1 MIDCSTDRWAG
12 ISIDDASTLH
22 SVACILHFSVVI
34 IAISPVEGRER
45 NALGHQTDG
54 HRRSGNASEQCMV
67 AADSLIQCSLF
78 KMDQHGGARAFRSI
92 CVAAIGPPRFNF
104 TCLKAGVTCAIS
116 VLSWS
121 TRSRGP
127 IRHVIKLSEPRP
139 YKRVSLATSSSAS
152 VAYISASAA
161 RSFVVNGSLI
171 PPARRRQCSASSLSC
186 AAVNICIIIYLM
198 RYGNN
203 AFALVQ
209 LSRQE
214 HPSLS
219 GRCKLSAVALVVLC
233 LCEFLQSYRAAFVG
247 CKHLRS
253 QIRRRDP
260 MGRAESESVQNS
272 SPRDNTLS

>member
-104 TCLKAGVTCAIS
+104 TCLKAGF
-116 VLSWS
+116 
-121 TRSRGP
+121 RQ
-127 IRHVIKLSEPRP
+127 VIKLSEPPP
-139 YKRVSLATSSSAS
+139 YFGKRRKKFGCQRVADSAGGDDGN
-152 VAYISASAA
+152 A
-161 RSFVVNGSLI
+161 R
-171 PPARRRQCSASSLSC
+171 
-186 AAVNICIIIYLM
+186 
-198 RYGNN
+198 
-203 AFALVQ
+203 
-209 LSRQE
+209 
-214 HPSLS
+214 
-219 GRCKLSAVALVVLC
+219 
-233 LCEFLQSYRAAFVG
+233 
-247 CKHLRS
+247 LR
-253 QIRRRDP
+253 
-260 MGRAESESVQNS
+260 
-272 SPRDNTLS
+272 L